1 MVEENGAWVRQGEGT
16 HSGVPSTVGESEPI
30 EETRG
35 IEQAPSLVDAL
46 FDIERE
52 RHTLVDAAGL
62 CAGRGRTGD
71 AGCLLQPNLN
81 GRQHGADRLLCRGVV
96 DVHGMRLR
104 HDATTHARPGQE
116 VERNLSHLMAQIGA
130 VGSQCDQAKFEDAGR

>member
-30 EETRG
+30 EEAHSVKQTTCFMN
-35 IEQAPSLVDAL
+35 AL
-46 FDIERE
+46 LDIERE

-62 CAGRGRTGD
+62 CAGRGCASD

-96 DVHGMRLR
+96 NVHGMRLR
-104 HDATTHARPGQE
+104 HDASTHARLDGE

-130 VGSQCDQAKFEDAGR
+130 VGSYYDRAKFEDAGR